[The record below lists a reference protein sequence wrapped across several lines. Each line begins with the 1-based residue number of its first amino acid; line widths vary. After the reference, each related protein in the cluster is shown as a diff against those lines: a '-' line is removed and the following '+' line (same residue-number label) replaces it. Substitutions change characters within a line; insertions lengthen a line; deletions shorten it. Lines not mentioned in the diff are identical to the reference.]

1 MQLPRTVPIRP
12 VANEALLHDALQDS
26 RAIMSSS
33 TFPLDFSAISFLIV
47 DDQPFSRRIVRSIL
61 HGFGSR
67 EVHEAAN
74 GGEAIDLARAVVPT
88 IIITD
93 LVMPASGG
101 VKLISML
108 KAPES
113 PARQIPIIVLS
124 GYLTKTTALTITEAG
139 ADALLVKP
147 VSPKVLHA
155 HIARI
160 VPRADQPYAPNSFL
174 QNQWRHMQLQ
184 RKKAGDKKAG
194 DTVRVE

>member
-1 MQLPRTVPIRP
+1 MSRP
-12 VANEALLHDALQDS
+12 A
-26 RAIMSSS
+26 
-33 TFPLDFSAISFLIV
+33 FPLDFSAISFLIV
-47 DDQPFSRRIVRSIL
+47 DDQPFARRIVRSIL

-67 EVHEAAN
+67 EVCEAAN
-74 GGEAIDLARAVVPT
+74 GGEAVELARTVEPN

-93 LVMPASGG
+93 LVMPALSG

-108 KAPES
+108 KAPKS

-147 VSPKVLHA
+147 VSPKALYE

-160 VPRADQPYAPNSFL
+160 VLRADQPYAPNSFL
-174 QNQWRHMQLQ
+174 QNQRRRMQLQ
-184 RKKAGDKKAG
+184 RKKAGDKKAEDMILVG
-194 DTVRVE
+194 